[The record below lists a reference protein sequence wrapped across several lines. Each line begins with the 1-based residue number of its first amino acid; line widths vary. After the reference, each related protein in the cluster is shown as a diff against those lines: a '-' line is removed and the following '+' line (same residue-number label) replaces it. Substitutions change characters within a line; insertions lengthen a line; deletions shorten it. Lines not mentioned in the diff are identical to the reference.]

1 MGHQRRVAERPRWHR
16 IGSHSNAQ
24 RCPIF
29 IADTIMMTQGFY
41 QNTANNGF
49 REYLT
54 SSMSDMFSLDLS
66 RCTLIECITKMC
78 EIKSRS
84 HPKIKQNYRMLVNKL
99 EDIERQFGCTI
110 MPAMISSV
118 FWNHFVPF
126 LADQGLKYSTIGHVK
141 ANLIAVLNWSS
152 KYGVKLNPSYSE
164 VDIPNYIPSKIS
176 LTPDEISHIYHF
188 KIGQEPAYSFRSK
201 KVLKLRRNKIET
213 LERVRDMFV
222 LGCNL
227 GQRYSDLVRI
237 SPENFRNGQ
246 FSIVQQKTGNKCF
259 VPINSLSID
268 SRITFAILEKY
279 DYHAPYAGDINN
291 YNTYL
296 HELLHHIGED
306 FMDEV
311 HIDNKIN
318 GVITR
323 ETKLRYQLISSH
335 SARRS
340 FATINT
346 MRNIPRNKIL
356 RATGHSSE
364 KAFVRYICYDEEN

>member
-1 MGHQRRVAERPRWHR
+1 
-16 IGSHSNAQ
+16 
-24 RCPIF
+24 
-29 IADTIMMTQGFY
+29 MMTQSFY
-41 QNTANNGF
+41 GTANNGF
-49 REYLT
+49 REYLNST
-54 SSMSDMFSLDLS
+54 SNMFALDLS
-66 RCTLIECITKMC
+66 NCTVIECINKMC
-78 EIKSRS
+78 DIKVRS
-84 HPKIKQNYRMLVNKL
+84 HPKIKQNYRMLINKL
-99 EDIERQFGCTI
+99 SDIESRFGCLI

-141 ANLIAVLNWSS
+141 ANLISVLNWSS

-164 VDIPNYIPSKIS
+164 VDIPNYISSKIS

-188 KIGQEPAYSFRSK
+188 KIVKEDAYNFRQK
-201 KVLKLRRNKIET
+201 KVTKLRSNKIAT

-227 GQRYSDLVRI
+227 GQRFSDLVRI
-237 SPENFRNGQ
+237 KPENFRNGH

-259 VPINSLSID
+259 VPINTLSID
-268 SRITFAILEKY
+268 ARITFSILEKY
-279 DYHAPYAGDINN
+279 GYRAPYNGDINN
-291 YNTYL
+291 YNNYL
-296 HELLHHIGED
+296 HQLLYLIGED
-306 FMDEV
+306 FLEPV

-323 ETKLRYQLISSH
+323 ETKFRYQLISSH

-346 MRNIPRNKIL
+346 LRNIPRSKIL

-364 KAFVRYICYDEEN
+364 RAFARYICYDEEN

>member
-1 MGHQRRVAERPRWHR
+1 MEL
-16 IGSHSNAQ
+16 N
-24 RCPIF
+24 
-29 IADTIMMTQGFY
+29 FY
-41 QNTANNGF
+41 NRTSKSASYNEAF
-49 REYLT
+49 SEYLK
-54 SSMSDMFSLDLS
+54 SSKDNMFVLDLS
-66 RCTLIECITKMC
+66 GCTVIECINKMC
-78 EIKSRS
+78 DIKARS
-84 HPKIKQNYRMLVNKL
+84 HPSIKKNYRMLIRKL
-99 EDIERQFGCTI
+99 SGIENQFGCTI

-118 FWNHFVPF
+118 FWNHFIPF
-126 LADQGLKYSTIGHVK
+126 LADQGLKYSTIKHVK
-141 ANLIAVLNWSS
+141 ANLLTVLNWSS

-164 VDIPNYIPSKIS
+164 VDIPNYMSSKIS

-188 KIGQEPAYSFRSK
+188 KIGVTKTYSLRMK
-201 KVLKLRRNKIET
+201 KVVKMRKNKINT
-213 LERVRDMFV
+213 LDKVRDMFV

-237 SPENFRNGQ
+237 SPENFKNGQ

-268 SRITFAILEKY
+268 SRITFAILNKY
-279 DYHAPYAGDINN
+279 NYHAPYTGDINN
-291 YNTYL
+291 YNSYL
-296 HELLHHIGED
+296 HELLYHIGED
-306 FMDEV
+306 FLEEV
-311 HIDNKIN
+311 HLDNKIN

-346 MRNIPRNKIL
+346 LRNIPRNMIL

-364 KAFVRYICYDEEN
+364 KAFNRYICYEDD

>member
-1 MGHQRRVAERPRWHR
+1 MTHNISENR
-16 IGSHSNAQ
+16 SNTD
-24 RCPIF
+24 F
-29 IADTIMMTQGFY
+29 G
-41 QNTANNGF
+41 
-49 REYLT
+49 EYLA
-54 SSMSDMFSLDLS
+54 SSRNNMFTLDLS
-66 RCTLIECITKMC
+66 NYTLIDCINKMC
-78 EIKSRS
+78 EIKARS
-84 HPKIKQNYRMLVNKL
+84 HPKIRQNYKMLIVKL
-99 EDIERQFGCTI
+99 TIIEQQFGCTI

-118 FWNHFVPF
+118 FWNHFIPF

-141 ANLIAVLNWSS
+141 ANLITVLNWSS

-164 VDIPNYIPSKIS
+164 VDIPNYVPSKIS

-188 KIGQEPAYSFRSK
+188 KIGLEKAYSFRSK
-201 KVLKLRRNKIET
+201 KVLKLRKNKIET

-237 SPENFRNGQ
+237 SPENFKNGQ

-259 VPINSLSID
+259 VPINSMSID
-268 SRITFAILEKY
+268 SRITWAILEKY
-279 DYHAPYAGDINN
+279 DYHAPYTGDINN

-296 HELLHHIGED
+296 HELLHYIGEG
-306 FMDEV
+306 FLEEI

-323 ETKLRYQLISSH
+323 ETKQRYQLISSH

-346 MRNIPRNKIL
+346 LRNIPRNKIL

-364 KAFVRYICYDEEN
+364 KAFVRYICYDEDS

>member
-1 MGHQRRVAERPRWHR
+1 
-16 IGSHSNAQ
+16 
-24 RCPIF
+24 
-29 IADTIMMTQGFY
+29 MMTQTFY
-41 QNTANNGF
+41 GRDTNSGF
-49 REYLT
+49 REYLN
-54 SSMSDMFSLDLS
+54 SSMDNMFALDLS
-66 RCTLIECITKMC
+66 NCTLIGCINKMC

-99 EDIERQFGCTI
+99 GDIEQQFGCTI

-118 FWNHFVPF
+118 FWNHFIPF

-141 ANLIAVLNWSS
+141 ANLITVLNWSS

-164 VDIPNYIPSKIS
+164 VDIPNYISSKIS

-188 KIGQEPAYSFRSK
+188 KIGKEETYSFRSK
-201 KVLKLRRNKIET
+201 KVLKLRKNKIGT
-213 LERVRDMFV
+213 LEKVRDMFV

-279 DYHAPYAGDINN
+279 DYHAPYSGDINN

-296 HELLHHIGED
+296 HELLYHIGED

-311 HIDNKIN
+311 YIDNKIN

-323 ETKLRYQLISSH
+323 ETKHRYQLISSH

-346 MRNIPRNKIL
+346 LRNIPRSKIL

-364 KAFVRYICYDEEN
+364 KAFNRYICYDEEN

>member
-1 MGHQRRVAERPRWHR
+1 MR
-16 IGSHSNAQ
+16 
-24 RCPIF
+24 
-29 IADTIMMTQGFY
+29 MMTQSFY
-41 QNTANNGF
+41 GNANNGF
-49 REYLT
+49 REYLA
-54 SSMSDMFSLDLS
+54 SSMSNMFTLDLTN
-66 RCTLIECITKMC
+66 CTVIECINKMC
-78 EIKSRS
+78 EIKERS

-99 EDIERQFGCTI
+99 EDIEQQFGCTI

-118 FWNHFVPF
+118 FWNHFIPF

-188 KIGQEPAYSFRSK
+188 KIGQEPTYSFRSK
-201 KVLKLRRNKIET
+201 KVLKLRKNKIET

-279 DYHAPYAGDINN
+279 GYHAPYTGDINN
-291 YNTYL
+291 YNSYL
-296 HELLHHIGED
+296 HQLLYHIGED
-306 FMDEV
+306 FLEEI

-318 GVITR
+318 GVIMR
-323 ETKLRYQLISSH
+323 ETKHRYQLISSH

-346 MRNIPRNKIL
+346 LRNIPRSKIL

>member
-1 MGHQRRVAERPRWHR
+1 
-16 IGSHSNAQ
+16 
-24 RCPIF
+24 
-29 IADTIMMTQGFY
+29 
-41 QNTANNGF
+41 
-49 REYLT
+49 
-54 SSMSDMFSLDLS
+54 
-66 RCTLIECITKMC
+66 
-78 EIKSRS
+78 
-84 HPKIKQNYRMLVNKL
+84 
-99 EDIERQFGCTI
+99 

-118 FWNHFVPF
+118 FWNHFIPF
-126 LADQGLKYSTIGHVK
+126 LADQGLKYSTIGHIK
-141 ANLIAVLNWSS
+141 TNMITVLNWSS
-152 KYGVKLNPSYSE
+152 KYGVKLNPSYAE

-188 KIGQEPAYSFRSK
+188 KIGRDETYNFRAK
-201 KVLKLRRNKIET
+201 KVVKMRKNKIDT

-237 SPENFRNGQ
+237 SPENFKNGG

-259 VPINSLSID
+259 VPINTLSID
-268 SRITFAILEKY
+268 ARITFAILEKY
-279 DYHAPYAGDINN
+279 GYRAPYTGDINN
-291 YNTYL
+291 YNSYL
-296 HELLHHIGED
+296 HQLLYHIGED
-306 FMDEV
+306 FLEEI

-318 GVITR
+318 GVIMR
-323 ETKLRYQLISSH
+323 ETKRRYQLISSH

-346 MRNIPRNKIL
+346 LRNIPRSKIL

>member
-1 MGHQRRVAERPRWHR
+1 
-16 IGSHSNAQ
+16 
-24 RCPIF
+24 
-29 IADTIMMTQGFY
+29 MMTQSFY
-41 QNTANNGF
+41 GTANNGF
-49 REYLT
+49 REYLNST
-54 SSMSDMFSLDLS
+54 SNMFALDLS
-66 RCTLIECITKMC
+66 NCTVIECINKMC
-78 EIKSRS
+78 DIKVRS
-84 HPKIKQNYRMLVNKL
+84 HPKIKQNYRMLINKL
-99 EDIERQFGCTI
+99 SDIESQFGCLI

-164 VDIPNYIPSKIS
+164 VDIPNYISSKIS

-188 KIGQEPAYSFRSK
+188 KIVKEDAYNFRQK
-201 KVLKLRRNKIET
+201 KVTKLRSNKIAT

-227 GQRYSDLVRI
+227 GQRFSDLVRI
-237 SPENFRNGQ
+237 KPENFRNGH

-259 VPINSLSID
+259 VPINTLSID
-268 SRITFAILEKY
+268 ARITFSILEKY
-279 DYHAPYAGDINN
+279 GYRAPYNGDINN
-291 YNTYL
+291 YNNYL
-296 HELLHHIGED
+296 HQLLYLIGED
-306 FMDEV
+306 FLEEI

-318 GVITR
+318 GVIIR
-323 ETKLRYQLISSH
+323 ETKQRYQLISSH

-346 MRNIPRNKIL
+346 LRNIPRSKIL

>member
-1 MGHQRRVAERPRWHR
+1 
-16 IGSHSNAQ
+16 
-24 RCPIF
+24 
-29 IADTIMMTQGFY
+29 MMEHNFY
-41 QNTANNGF
+41 KREDSSNGF
-49 REYLT
+49 REYLN
-54 SSMSDMFSLDLS
+54 SSQNNMFVLDLS
-66 RCTLIECITKMC
+66 GCTVIECINKMC

-84 HPKIKQNYRMLVNKL
+84 HPKITQNYRMLVNKL
-99 EDIERQFGCTI
+99 SDIEKQFGCTI

-118 FWNHFVPF
+118 FWNHFIPF

-152 KYGVKLNPSYSE
+152 KYGVKLNPSYNE

-188 KIGQEPAYSFRSK
+188 KIGKIETYSFRSK
-201 KVLKLRRNKIET
+201 KVLKLRKNKIET
-213 LERVRDMFV
+213 LEKVRDMFV

-237 SPENFRNGQ
+237 SPENFKNGH

-268 SRITFAILEKY
+268 SRITWAILEKY
-279 DYHAPYAGDINN
+279 NYHAPYSGDINN
-291 YNTYL
+291 YNGYL
-296 HELLHHIGED
+296 HELLYSIGED
-306 FMDEV
+306 FLEDV
-311 HIDNKIN
+311 YIDNKIN

-323 ETKLRYQLISSH
+323 EVKKRYQLISSH

-346 MRNIPRNKIL
+346 LRNIPRNKIL

-364 KAFVRYICYDEEN
+364 GSFVRYICYDEE

>member
-1 MGHQRRVAERPRWHR
+1 
-16 IGSHSNAQ
+16 
-24 RCPIF
+24 
-29 IADTIMMTQGFY
+29 MTQNINENKS
-41 QNTANNGF
+41 NTDFGK
-49 REYLT
+49 YLA
-54 SSMSDMFSLDLS
+54 SSMNNMFTLDLS
-66 RCTLIECITKMC
+66 NYTLIDCINKMC
-78 EIKSRS
+78 EIKARS
-84 HPKIKQNYRMLVNKL
+84 HPKIKQNYRMLIAKL
-99 EDIERQFGCTI
+99 TSIEQQFGCTI

-118 FWNHFVPF
+118 FWNHFIPF

-164 VDIPNYIPSKIS
+164 VDIPNYVPSKIS

-188 KIGQEPAYSFRSK
+188 KIGLEETYSFRSK
-201 KVLKLRRNKIET
+201 KVLKLRKNKIET

-259 VPINSLSID
+259 VPINSMSID
-268 SRITFAILEKY
+268 SRITWAILEKY
-279 DYHAPYAGDINN
+279 NYHAPYTGDINN

-306 FMDEV
+306 FLEEV

-323 ETKLRYQLISSH
+323 ETKQRYQLISSH

-346 MRNIPRNKIL
+346 LRNIPRNKIL

-364 KAFVRYICYDEEN
+364 KAFVRYICYDEDS

>member
-1 MGHQRRVAERPRWHR
+1 
-16 IGSHSNAQ
+16 
-24 RCPIF
+24 
-29 IADTIMMTQGFY
+29 MMTSQNFY
-41 QNTANNGF
+41 ERSANNGF

-54 SSMSDMFSLDLS
+54 TSMSNMFVLDLS
-66 RCTLIECITKMC
+66 CCTLIECITKMC

-84 HPKIKQNYRMLVNKL
+84 HPKIKQDYRMLINKL
-99 EDIERQFGCTI
+99 RNIEQQFGCII

-118 FWNHFVPF
+118 FWNHFIPF
-126 LADQGLKYSTIGHVK
+126 LADQHLKYSTIVHVK

-188 KIGQEPAYSFRSK
+188 KIGNEKTYNFRLK
-201 KVLKLRRNKIET
+201 KMTKLRKNKIAT
-213 LERVRDMFV
+213 LEKVRDMFV

-237 SPENFRNGQ
+237 SPENFKNGS

-259 VPINSLSID
+259 VPINTLSID

-279 DYHAPYAGDINN
+279 HYHAPYTGDINN
-291 YNTYL
+291 YNSYL
-296 HELLHHIGED
+296 HQLLHLIGEE
-306 FMDEV
+306 FLDEV

-318 GVITR
+318 GIITR
-323 ETKLRYQLISSH
+323 ETKRRYQLISSH

-346 MRNIPRNKIL
+346 MRNIPRSKIL

-364 KAFVRYICYDEEN
+364 KAFVRYICYEEDS

>member
-1 MGHQRRVAERPRWHR
+1 
-16 IGSHSNAQ
+16 
-24 RCPIF
+24 
-29 IADTIMMTQGFY
+29 MMTQSFY
-41 QNTANNGF
+41 GNANNGF
-49 REYLT
+49 REYLA
-54 SSMSDMFSLDLS
+54 SSMGNMFALDLTN
-66 RCTLIECITKMC
+66 CTVIECIDKMC

-84 HPKIKQNYRMLVNKL
+84 HPKIKQDYRMLVNKL
-99 EDIERQFGCTI
+99 RSIEQQFGCTI

-126 LADQGLKYSTIGHVK
+126 LADQKLKYSTIGHIK
-141 ANLIAVLNWSS
+141 TNLITVLNWSS
-152 KYGVKLNPSYSE
+152 KYGVKLNPSYAE

-188 KIGQEPAYSFRSK
+188 KIGKEETYNFRQK
-201 KVLKLRRNKIET
+201 KVQKLRKNKIET

-259 VPINSLSID
+259 VPINTLSID
-268 SRITFAILEKY
+268 ARITFAILERY
-279 DYHAPYAGDINN
+279 NYHAPYTGDINN
-291 YNTYL
+291 YNSYL
-296 HELLHHIGED
+296 HQLLYHIGED

-323 ETKLRYQLISSH
+323 ETKRRYQLISSH

-346 MRNIPRNKIL
+346 LRNIPRSKIL

>member
-1 MGHQRRVAERPRWHR
+1 
-16 IGSHSNAQ
+16 
-24 RCPIF
+24 
-29 IADTIMMTQGFY
+29 
-41 QNTANNGF
+41 
-49 REYLT
+49 
-54 SSMSDMFSLDLS
+54 
-66 RCTLIECITKMC
+66 
-78 EIKSRS
+78 
-84 HPKIKQNYRMLVNKL
+84 
-99 EDIERQFGCTI
+99 
-110 MPAMISSV
+110 MPAMITSV
-118 FWNHFVPF
+118 FWNHFIPF
-126 LADQGLKYSTIGHVK
+126 LADKGLKYSTIGHLK

-188 KIGQEPAYSFRSK
+188 KIGQEETYSFRSK
-201 KVLKLRRNKIET
+201 KVLKLRKNKIET

-237 SPENFRNGQ
+237 SPENFKNGQ
-246 FSIVQQKTGNKCF
+246 CSIVQQKTGNKCF
-259 VPINSLSID
+259 VPINSMSVD
-268 SRITFAILEKY
+268 SKITWAILEKY
-279 DYHAPYAGDINN
+279 NYQAPYTGDINN

-306 FMDEV
+306 FLEEI

-323 ETKLRYQLISSH
+323 ETKFRYQLISSH

-346 MRNIPRNKIL
+346 LRNVPRNKIL
-356 RATGHSSE
+356 RATWHSSE
-364 KAFVRYICYDEEN
+364 KAFVRYICYDEES

>member
-1 MGHQRRVAERPRWHR
+1 
-16 IGSHSNAQ
+16 
-24 RCPIF
+24 
-29 IADTIMMTQGFY
+29 MMRQSFY
-41 QNTANNGF
+41 GVDGGNGF

-54 SSMSDMFSLDLS
+54 SNMGNMFALDLS
-66 RCTLIECITKMC
+66 GCSVIECIEKMC
-78 EIKSRS
+78 EIKERA
-84 HPKIKQNYRMLVNKL
+84 HPKIRRNYAMLVKKL
-99 EDIERQFGCTI
+99 GSIERMFGCRI
-110 MPAMISSV
+110 MPAMISGI

-164 VDIPNYIPSKIS
+164 VDIPNYVPSKIS

-188 KIGQEPAYSFRSK
+188 KIGKEETYSFRSK
-201 KVLKLRRNKIET
+201 KILILRKNKIET
-213 LERVRDMFV
+213 LGKVRDMFV

-237 SPENFRNGQ
+237 SPENFKNGQ

-259 VPINSLSID
+259 VPINALSID

-279 DYHAPYAGDINN
+279 GYHAPYTGDINN

-296 HELLHHIGED
+296 HELLYYIGED
-306 FMDEV
+306 FMEEV
-311 HIDNKIN
+311 HIDNRIN
-318 GVITR
+318 GVIMR
-323 ETKLRYQLISSH
+323 ETRRRWQMISSH

-346 MRNIPRNKIL
+346 IRNVPRNKIL

-364 KAFVRYICYDEEN
+364 KAFVRYICYDEEG

>member
-1 MGHQRRVAERPRWHR
+1 
-16 IGSHSNAQ
+16 
-24 RCPIF
+24 
-29 IADTIMMTQGFY
+29 MMTLTFCG
-41 QNTANNGF
+41 NTAF
-49 REYLT
+49 REYLKT
-54 SSMSDMFSLDLS
+54 SANNMFVLDLS
-66 RCTLIECITKMC
+66 NCTMVECVEKMC
-78 EIKSRS
+78 EIKKRS
-84 HPKIKQNYRMLVNKL
+84 HPKIKRNYQLLINKL
-99 EDIERQFGCTI
+99 NDIERQFDCTI
-110 MPAMISSV
+110 MPAMVSSI

-126 LADQGLKYSTIGHVK
+126 LSDQGLKYSTIS
-141 ANLIAVLNWSS
+141 NLRACMMSVLNWSS
-152 KYGVKLNPSYSE
+152 KYGVKLNPSYAE
-164 VDIPNYIPSKIS
+164 VDVPRYIPYKIS

-188 KIGQEPAYSFRSK
+188 KIGKEETYNFRLK
-201 KVLKLRRNKIET
+201 KMTKLRKNKIET
-213 LERVRDMFV
+213 LEKVRDMFV

-259 VPINSLSID
+259 VPINTLSID
-268 SRITFAILEKY
+268 PKITFAILEKY
-279 DYHAPYAGDINN
+279 GYHAPYTGDINN
-291 YNTYL
+291 YNSYL
-296 HELLHHIGED
+296 HQLLHHIGED

-318 GVITR
+318 GIITR
-323 ETKLRYQLISSH
+323 ERKLRYQLISSH

-346 MRNIPRNKIL
+346 LRNIPRNKIL

>member
-1 MGHQRRVAERPRWHR
+1 MEEGLL
-16 IGSHSNAQ
+16 
-24 RCPIF
+24 
-29 IADTIMMTQGFY
+29 
-41 QNTANNGF
+41 NNQSKGLEGF
-49 REYLT
+49 RDYLI
-54 SSMSDMFSLDLS
+54 SSKDNTFALDLS
-66 RCTLIECITKMC
+66 QCSLVECINKMC
-78 EIKSRS
+78 DIKSRS
-84 HPKIKQNYRMLVNKL
+84 HPKIRQNYRMLVRKVQ
-99 EDIERQFGCTI
+99 EIEQQFHCTI
-110 MPAMISSV
+110 MPTMITSV
-118 FWNHFVPF
+118 FWNYFIPF
-126 LADQGLKYSTIGHVK
+126 LANQKLKYSTIGHVK

-188 KIGQEPAYSFRSK
+188 KIGKDETYNFRLK
-201 KVLKLRRNKIET
+201 RVVKLRKNKIET

-227 GQRYSDLVRI
+227 GQRYSDLIRI
-237 SPENFRNGQ
+237 SPENFKNGQ

-259 VPINSLSID
+259 VPINTLSID
-268 SRITFAILEKY
+268 SKITWAILEKY
-279 DYHAPYAGDINN
+279 NYHAPYTGDINN
-291 YNTYL
+291 YNAYL
-296 HELLHHIGED
+296 HQLLHLIGED
-306 FMDEV
+306 FLEEV

-323 ETKLRYQLISSH
+323 ETKYRYQLISSH

-346 MRNIPRNKIL
+346 LRNVPRNKIL

-364 KAFVRYICYDEEN
+364 KAFVRYICYDDDN